1 MIALRS
7 GARKNPHL
15 RELVSALGGNQGMF
29 GLSVA
34 DHKARV
40 IALAMVGLLLLV
52 TVGLFLSFSPK
63 GSALGAPRDYEECVQ
78 AAPSTL
84 NLPRAPSSNDA
95 GGVALADCNA
105 RFAGR
110 RKAGGGYTYYDFM
123 QDRSFDIAGPNPT
136 PEERN
141 WIDREYIGYLD
152 VQRQDHVSAES
163 AKRREDQL
171 RADLER
177 ARQPAGPPLVLTP
190 KSPPTQALRR
200 PPDHSKPASCDDNSL
215 TCSWS
220 KLSAAVKNAFASTP
234 RKQP

>member
-1 MIALRS
+1 MSGS
-7 GARKNPHL
+7 GACKNPHL
-15 RELVSALGGNQGMF
+15 RHLVSALGWNHGMF

-34 DHKARV
+34 DDKVRV
-40 IALAMVGLLLLV
+40 IVLAMAGLLVLAAL
-52 TVGLFLSFSPK
+52 GLFLSFSPQ
-63 GSALGAPRDYEECVQ
+63 GSALGAARDYEECVQ

-84 NLPRAPSSNDA
+84 NLPRAHLPPNNA
-95 GGVALADCNA
+95 GGVAVADCSA

-110 RKAGGGYTYYDFM
+110 RKVGGGYTYYDFM

-163 AKRREDQL
+163 AKRQEDEL

-177 ARQPAGPPLVLTP
+177 AGQPAGPPLVLTP
-190 KSPPTQALRR
+190 KNRPAQALKR
-200 PPDHSKPASCDDNSL
+200 PSDRLKPASCADNSL
-215 TCSWS
+215 ACSWS
-220 KLSAAVKNAFASTP
+220 KLSAAVKDAFASSP
-234 RKQP
+234 LRQP